1 MLVPGAVFKQDG
13 GNKIMAL
20 SLLRTQEALK
30 FISTKFTLTMRLTLL
45 ILGLPPERDFLK
57 SKAGHLFF
65 ILIFMVQ
72 DERTNTI
79 SNPK

>member
-45 ILGLPPERDFLK
+45 ILGLPPEWAFLK

-79 SNPK
+79 SNTK